1 MRKSYVV
8 AAVVLLVV
16 ICSGLVMANKAS
28 EGEGICITITPKTL
42 VLSSPDTVVS
52 VHSNIPY
59 SSVDTVS
66 LTLNGIDAIFT
77 KADACG
83 DLVVKFSQ
91 ADVKGIV
98 EPGLATLILE
108 GKLKDEDGTAFEA
121 SDTIIVK
128 E

>member
-8 AAVVLLVV
+8 AAIVLLVV
-16 ICSGLVMANKAS
+16 VCSGLVMANKAS
-28 EGEGICITITPKTL
+28 DGEGYCITITPKTL

-83 DLVVKFSQ
+83 DLVVKFNQ
-91 ADVKGIV
+91 ADVKDIV
-98 EPGLATLILE
+98 APDSAILTLE
-108 GKLKDEDGTAFEA
+108 GKLKSGEPFNA
-121 SDTIIVK
+121 SDTITVK